1 VLEESRLVVKV
12 VNSVLKI
19 MYCEFC
25 DSLVLDRNIDKEESV
40 GTYWCDNKG
49 GNIDLEKLHK
59 VEEKTLKGELP

>member
-1 VLEESRLVVKV
+1 
-12 VNSVLKI
+12 